1 MGKKKVKRKAVKAA
15 PRRRKAKAHVPTKK
29 KSKRLN
35 SKKKTSRKR
44 RVTRKTVRKSPRSQ
58 SKTQLTGNS
67 TKIKVDSRYAGSNV
81 TILRK
86 TTRLN
91 PPMRIPRGPNGVR
104 LLKKILIAPGIRHFK
119 TIGKSKKD
127 LFYIRLQ
134 YVFKYKSKNVV
145 SYFSI
150 GIARLKNAAQ
160 FQEFISDVI
169 ESFSTSLQGYSKDGF
184 QDIRLTALVVQGYKK

>member
-1 MGKKKVKRKAVKAA
+1 MGKKKGKKPNTKPRTRARKAT
-15 PRRRKAKAHVPTKK
+15 RRVVPKK

-35 SKKKTSRKR
+35 PKKKTGRKR
-44 RVTRKTVRKSPRSQ
+44 RPTRSRSGKSIRSQ
-58 SKTQLTGNS
+58 SKTRLTGNS

-91 PPMRIPRGPNGVR
+91 PPMRIPRGANGVR

-169 ESFSTSLQGYSKDGF
+169 DSFSTSLQGYSKDGF
-184 QDIRLTALVVQGYKK
+184 QDIRLTALIVQGYKK